1 MEYQF
6 YTADVFT
13 NEIFGGN
20 PLAVFPL
27 AEGLTP
33 QMMQRIAQEFNLSET
48 VFVLPPTDPAH
59 AYRLRIFTPEAE
71 LPFAGHPTVGAAFI
85 LAKLGQIPLTGDR
98 TNLIFEEG
106 VGPVP
111 VTVFARGGQP
121 TGAQLTAAIPP
132 QFGPPAPGVEIL
144 AQMLGLELGD
154 ILTGTY
160 APATVSCGLPF
171 LFVPVRDRQALKR
184 AKINPRVWE
193 EHVAGSWAPMVF
205 VLTFDPERPGS
216 DLRGRMFAP
225 SLSIVED
232 PATGSAAAALGGYLG
247 VRAEPATGTLRWV
260 VEQGFEMGRPSLLT
274 VEADKRDGVVHVV
287 RVAGD
292 AVLVSRGDFTVPK

>member
-1 MEYQF
+1 MEYRF

-13 NEIFGGN
+13 NKAFGGN

-33 QMMQRIAQEFNLSET
+33 KLMQQIAQEFNLSET
-48 VFVLPPTDPAH
+48 VFVLPPTDPTH
-59 AYRLRIFTPEAE
+59 AYRLRIFTPETE
-71 LPFAGHPTVGAAFI
+71 LPFAGHPTVGAAFV
-85 LAKLGQIPLTGDR
+85 LAKLGQIPLMGDR
-98 TNLIFEEG
+98 TDLIFQEG

-111 VTVFARGGQP
+111 VTVFARAGQP
-121 TGAQLTAAIPP
+121 TGAQLTTAIPP
-132 QFGPPAPGVEIL
+132 QFGPPAPAVGIL
-144 AQMLGLELGD
+144 AEMLGLQIED

-160 APATVSCGLPF
+160 APAAVSCGVPF
-171 LFVPVRDRQALKR
+171 LFVPLRDRQALKR
-184 AKINPRVWE
+184 AKINLPVWE
-193 EHVAGSWAPMVF
+193 EHIASSWAPMVF

-216 DLRGRMFAP
+216 DVRGRMFAP

-232 PATGSAAAALGGYLG
+232 PATGSAVAALGGYLG
-247 VRAEPATGTLRWV
+247 VRAKPTTATLRWV

-274 VEADKRDGVVHVV
+274 VEADKQDGVVQRV

-292 AVLVSRGDFTVPK
+292 AVLVSRGDFTVL